1 MRLLRLPLEESV
13 LGQVVGGIVA
23 GILAIILVNGF
34 SMVVGELIPK
44 NLAISRPLP
53 TARMV
58 APLQRGFTSA
68 LRPLIVAF
76 NGSANKLLRSF
87 GVEPREELSGGRS
100 PQELAAL
107 VRRSAEVGTLD
118 ESTATLLTNSI
129 EFTELTAVDV
139 MTDRLRLVV
148 VRREESAADVVD
160 LARRTGHS
168 RFPVIGDSSDDIVG
182 LVHLRRAIGVPYE
195 RRSDVPAA
203 ALMVEAPRVPE
214 TVHLGPL
221 LVELRELG
229 LQMAVVVDE
238 YGGTS
243 GVVTLEDVV
252 EELVGDV
259 ADEHDRRR
267 ASTTRSADGSWLLP
281 GVLRPD
287 ELAEVTG
294 LHVPADGPYETL
306 GGLLMS
312 ELGRIPTHRRRDR
325 RRPGPAPG
333 RGHGG
338 PPRRAGAR
346 ARGRDR
352 RRGRVMSS
360 TVALVLGALLLA
372 ANAFFVGAEF
382 AIISARRS
390 AIEPLAREGDRRA
403 KTVLWAMENV
413 SLMLACAQLGITV
426 CSTSLGVVA
435 EPAIAH
441 LIEGPLHALG
451 RQREPHAPDLVRRR
465 ARDRRLPARRARRDG
480 AQEPRRRRT
489 RPRGPALRPSA
500 GLGRARRA
508 PVIAR

>member
-1 MRLLRLPLEESV
+1 MVIEWLLVGLGVLLTLGTAVFVASEFSLVTLDPGLVEGQTAPDDRRGQSVLKALRKLSTELSGAQLGITLTTVLLGYTTQPAVVRLLRLPLEESV
-13 LGQVVGGIVA
+13 LGQVIGGIVA

-58 APLQRGFTSA
+58 APLQRGFTIA

-148 VRREESAADVVD
+148 LRREESAADVVD

-195 RRSDVPAA
+195 RRADVPAA

-312 ELGRIPTHRRRDR
+312 ELGRIPSTGDEIVVDRVLLQVEAMAGRRVERVR
-325 RRPGPAPG
+325 V
-333 RGHGG
+333 
-338 PPRRAGAR
+338 RAVET
-346 ARGRDR
+346 DDEEE
-352 RRGRVMSS
+352 S
-360 TVALVLGALLLA
+360 
-372 ANAFFVGAEF
+372 
-382 AIISARRS
+382 
-390 AIEPLAREGDRRA
+390 
-403 KTVLWAMENV
+403 
-413 SLMLACAQLGITV
+413 
-426 CSTSLGVVA
+426 
-435 EPAIAH
+435 
-441 LIEGPLHALG
+441 
-451 RQREPHAPDLVRRR
+451 
-465 ARDRRLPARRARRDG
+465 
-480 AQEPRRRRT
+480 
-489 RPRGPALRPSA
+489 
-500 GLGRARRA
+500 
-508 PVIAR
+508 

>member
-1 MRLLRLPLEESV
+1 MLIEWLLVGLGVLLTLGTAVFVASEFSLVTLDPGLVEGQAAPDDRRSQSVLKALRRLSTELSGAQLGITLTTILLGYTTQPAVVRLLRLPLQESA
-13 LGQVVGGIVA
+13 LGQAIGGIVA
-23 GILAIILVNGF
+23 GVLAIVLVNGF

-58 APLQRGFTSA
+58 APLQSGFTSA
-68 LRPLIVAF
+68 LRPLITVF
-76 NGSANKLLRSF
+76 NGSANALLRSV
-87 GVEPREELSGGRS
+87 GIEPREELSGGRS

-148 VRREESAADVVD
+148 VRREDPASDVID

-182 LVHLRRAIGVPYE
+182 LVHLRRAIAVPYE
-195 RRSDVPAA
+195 RRAEVPAA
-203 ALMVEAPRVPE
+203 ALMVDAPRVPE

-221 LVELRELG
+221 LVELREQG

-267 ASTTRSADGSWLLP
+267 TSTARSADGSWLLP

-287 ELAEVTG
+287 ELVEVTG

-306 GGLLMS
+306 GGLLMFV
-312 ELGRIPTHRRRDR
+312 LGRIPADGDEIVVEGVQIQVEAMAGRRVERVR
-325 RRPGPAPG
+325 VRPA
-333 RGHGG
+333 
-338 PPRRAGAR
+338 
-346 ARGRDR
+346 
-352 RRGRVMSS
+352 
-360 TVALVLGALLLA
+360 
-372 ANAFFVGAEF
+372 
-382 AIISARRS
+382 
-390 AIEPLAREGDRRA
+390 
-403 KTVLWAMENV
+403 
-413 SLMLACAQLGITV
+413 
-426 CSTSLGVVA
+426 
-435 EPAIAH
+435 
-441 LIEGPLHALG
+441 
-451 RQREPHAPDLVRRR
+451 APD
-465 ARDRRLPARRARRDG
+465 DG
-480 AQEPRRRRT
+480 EE
-489 RPRGPALRPSA
+489 S
-500 GLGRARRA
+500 
-508 PVIAR
+508 

>member
-1 MRLLRLPLEESV
+1 MLTEWLLVGLGVLLTLGTAVFVASEFSLVTLDPGLVEGQAAPDDRRSQSVLKALRRLSTELSGAQLGITLTTVLLGYTTQPAVVRLLRIPLEDSA
-13 LGQVVGGIVA
+13 LGRAIGGIVA
-23 GILAIILVNGF
+23 ALLAIILVNGF

-68 LRPLIVAF
+68 LHPLIVVF
-76 NGSANKLLRSF
+76 NGSANALLRSV

-129 EFTELTAVDV
+129 EFSELTAVDV

-160 LARRTGHS
+160 LSRRTGHS

-182 LVHLRRAIGVPYE
+182 LVHLRRAIAVPYE
-195 RRSDVPAA
+195 RRAEVPAA

-221 LVELRELG
+221 LVELREQG

-267 ASTTRSADGSWLLP
+267 ASTARSADGSWLLP

-287 ELAEVTG
+287 ELAEITG

-306 GGLLMS
+306 GGLLMFV
-312 ELGRIPTHRRRDR
+312 LGRIPADGDEIVVDRVRLQVDAMAGRRVE
-325 RRPGPAPG
+325 
-333 RGHGG
+333 
-338 PPRRAGAR
+338 
-346 ARGRDR
+346 
-352 RRGRVMSS
+352 RVR
-360 TVALVLGALLLA
+360 V
-372 ANAFFVGAEF
+372 
-382 AIISARRS
+382 
-390 AIEPLAREGDRRA
+390 
-403 KTVLWAMENV
+403 
-413 SLMLACAQLGITV
+413 CA
-426 CSTSLGVVA
+426 
-435 EPAIAH
+435 
-441 LIEGPLHALG
+441 
-451 RQREPHAPDLVRRR
+451 
-465 ARDRRLPARRARRDG
+465 
-480 AQEPRRRRT
+480 
-489 RPRGPALRPSA
+489 
-500 GLGRARRA
+500 
-508 PVIAR
+508 

>member
-1 MRLLRLPLEESV
+1 MLIEWLLVGLGVLLTLGTAVFVASEFSLVTLDPGVVESTATADDRRSQSVLKALRRLSTELSGAQLGITLTTVLLGYTTQPAVVRLLRLPLEQSV

-23 GILAIILVNGF
+23 GIVAIVLVNGF

-53 TARMV
+53 TARAV

-68 LRPLIVAF
+68 LRPLIALF
-76 NGSANKLLRSF
+76 NGSANALLRTV

-148 VRREESAADVVD
+148 VRRDESAAGVID

-168 RFPVIGDSSDDIVG
+168 RFPVIGDSSDDIIG
-182 LVHLRRAIGVPYE
+182 LVHLRRAITVPYE
-195 RRSDVPAA
+195 RRAEVPAA

-221 LVELRELG
+221 LVELREQG
-229 LQMAVVVDE
+229 LQMSVVVDE

-267 ASTTRSADGSWLLP
+267 TSTARSADGSWLLP

-287 ELAEVTG
+287 ELAEITG
-294 LHVPADGPYETL
+294 LHVPPDGPYETL

-312 ELGRIPTHRRRDR
+312 ALGRIP
-325 RRPGPAPG
+325 
-333 RGHGG
+333 
-338 PPRRAGAR
+338 
-346 ARGRDR
+346 
-352 RRGRVMSS
+352 
-360 TVALVLGALLLA
+360 
-372 ANAFFVGAEF
+372 
-382 AIISARRS
+382 
-390 AIEPLAREGDRRA
+390 
-403 KTVLWAMENV
+403 
-413 SLMLACAQLGITV
+413 
-426 CSTSLGVVA
+426 
-435 EPAIAH
+435 
-441 LIEGPLHALG
+441 
-451 RQREPHAPDLVRRR
+451 
-465 ARDRRLPARRARRDG
+465 RDG
-480 AQEPRRRRT
+480 DEIVVEHVRLQVEAMAGRRVERVRVCAVEPDEEVE
-489 RPRGPALRPSA
+489 S
-500 GLGRARRA
+500 
-508 PVIAR
+508 